1 MASRYD
7 SVDKFINNDDVYR
20 NIFKDRG
27 VTQIQQYG
35 TRRLTYPTRKQIQS
49 LKVVGHRWKYGDH
62 YYNIAHRYY
71 GQPKMWW
78 VIAFFNQKPTE
89 SLLRY
94 GDLIYIPN
102 PLERVLNYYGV

>member
-7 SVDKFINNDDVYR
+7 SVGKFINNDDVYR

-35 TRRLTYPTRKQIQS
+35 TRNLTYPTRKQIQS
-49 LKVVGHRWKYGDH
+49 LKVADTYYGD
-62 YYNIAHRYY
+62 
-71 GQPKMWW
+71 PKMWW